1 MEEKIDTFNHTEIKN
16 LHLSKDT
23 INNVREGEKPSHRVA
38 KDISNAYIWQRILI
52 DQELIKVVVQ
62 QSDCCS
68 IQSYPSNSPFVI

>member
-52 DQELIKVVVQ
+52 QNIQEFLQINEKKT
-62 QSDCCS
+62 
-68 IQSYPSNSPFVI
+68 SNQ